1 MLTESLLWPPY
12 VVIDLD
18 AIKKQQVMYALS
30 FRLRGYFSE
39 IATPRN
45 MPELLVTLAPLQN
58 GH

>member
-12 VVIDLD
+12 VVIDLG
-18 AIKKQQVMYALS
+18 AIKEQQVMYALS
-30 FRLRGYFSE
+30 FRLHDYFSE

-45 MPELLVTLAPLQN
+45 TPELLVTLEPLQN